1 MRKDQQTQNSSTLK
15 KRKVIKMAQ
24 GKEVI
29 EGAGVRLKRVIGN
42 NELEDVDPFLLL
54 DEFRS
59 DKPDDYIAGFPT
71 HPHRGFE
78 TVTYMIEGFMEHK
91 DSTGRSGVLKPGGA
105 QWMTAGS
112 GILHSEIPKQ
122 KEGLLWGFQLWV
134 NLPADKK
141 MTDPRYQNIEPEDI
155 PELRTDDGAVIKVI
169 AGKVSD
175 TTGPVTGIETD
186 PLYIDVTL
194 PHKCVFTQKVQK
206 GHSAI
211 VYMIDGAGLLDDENN
226 MKVGAM
232 TGSLA
237 LFGEGD
243 YIEVSA
249 VDKPARFLML
259 SARPLNEPVTRYGPF
274 VMNTKDQIEK
284 AFDDYRSGKLVSATP

>member
-1 MRKDQQTQNSSTLK
+1 MIKDRQTQMQNSSTLK

-24 GKEVI
+24 GKEVM

-91 DSTGRSGVLKPGGA
+91 DSTGKSGVLKPGGA

-122 KEGLLWGFQLWV
+122 QEGLLWGFQLWV

-141 MTDPRYQNIEPEDI
+141 MTVPRYQNVEPEDI
-155 PELRTDDGAVIKVI
+155 PESRTDDGVVVKVI
-169 AGKVSD
+169 AGKV
-175 TTGPVTGIETD
+175 
-186 PLYIDVTL
+186 
-194 PHKCVFTQKVQK
+194 
-206 GHSAI
+206 
-211 VYMIDGAGLLDDENN
+211 
-226 MKVGAM
+226 
-232 TGSLA
+232 
-237 LFGEGD
+237 
-243 YIEVSA
+243 
-249 VDKPARFLML
+249 
-259 SARPLNEPVTRYGPF
+259 
-274 VMNTKDQIEK
+274 
-284 AFDDYRSGKLVSATP
+284 